1 MENMPEQN
9 QKKNNTGYTKY
20 ILVWFTLIILT
31 GLTVSLAGMDLGRI
45 TVATALLIASIK
57 SSLVLSVFMHLKSEQ
72 KAFKVFVLVALFFIV
87 VSFVLLFSDYSS
99 Y

>member
-1 MENMPEQN
+1 MENIPEQN

-20 ILVWFTLIILT
+20 ILVWFALIILT